1 MKNSYHKYFF
11 YQKYPMGTVTYK
23 VAGLFCVSCLFVCFP
38 REKNNTEKHTFTY
51 FFASSKK
58 NQKHSIRFWYFFR
71 SIFFYFKLLLSY
83 WNVLLWSQ
91 WNTEKLF
98 TSQILYRSQKHFSDF
113 KSESSPIHISE
124 NRLFYVT
131 QKTCDPEIE
140 IK

>member
-51 FFASSKK
+51 FFAASKK

-71 SIFFYFKLLLSY
+71 SIFFTSNYFYPTEMYFYDLSETLR
-83 WNVLLWSQ
+83 NFLHLRFSTELR
-91 WNTEKLF
+91 NTSLTSNQSPVLF
-98 TSQILYRSQKHFSDF
+98 TSVKIGYFMLLKKPVILK
-113 KSESSPIHISE
+113 
-124 NRLFYVT
+124 
-131 QKTCDPEIE
+131 
-140 IK
+140 